1 MVKEM
6 SISALRKLMGIKKLK
21 NKIPMSEFEKAVII
35 GLREHE
41 KRRITHEGITNDRNG
56 SIRFY

>member
-1 MVKEM
+1 MVKEI

-41 KRRITHEGITNDRNG
+41 KRRITHVERL
-56 SIRFY
+56 RA